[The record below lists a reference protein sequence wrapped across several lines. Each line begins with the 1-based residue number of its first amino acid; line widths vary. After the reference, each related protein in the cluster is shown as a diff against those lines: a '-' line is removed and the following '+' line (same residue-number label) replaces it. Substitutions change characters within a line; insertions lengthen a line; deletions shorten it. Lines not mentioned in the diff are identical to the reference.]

1 VGPGDLQIIM
11 SGLGRPYTAQVLVGT
26 ETGDDAGVYQIDAER
41 ALVVTADFI
50 TPVADEPYR
59 FGAIAAANSLSDVFA
74 MGGRPL
80 TALALCCFPKELE
93 PEVAREILAG
103 GTDKVEEAGAQV
115 IGGHTVRN
123 PELLYGLSVTG
134 VVHPGQI
141 LRNVGVRP
149 GDALVLTKPLG
160 TGLIINA
167 RRKGLGSDAD
177 FAAAL
182 ESMTRLNRVAAEA
195 ALAVGAHAGTDIT
208 GFGLVGHAL
217 KMALGSKVS
226 LVIDAAALPLLQG
239 AAALARQGVTTGSTK
254 PNRAAGAGHVRFVGE
269 GGPELDQIVHDPQTS
284 GGLLLAVAAER
295 AGELLAR
302 LGEGGVTGAAI
313 IGQAVAATD
322 VAIEVRGQ
330 LHAVHTHP

>member
-1 VGPGDLQIIM
+1 MGPGDLQVM
-11 SGLGRPYTAQVLVGT
+11 MKGLGRPCSGEVLVGT

-103 GTDKVEEAGAQV
+103 GTDKAEEAGAQV

-134 VVHPGQI
+134 VVHPGRI
-141 LRNVGVRP
+141 LRNIGVRP

-160 TGLIINA
+160 TGLLING

-177 FAAAL
+177 FTAAL
-182 ESMTRLNRVAAEA
+182 DSMARLNRVAAEA
-195 ALAVGAHAGTDIT
+195 ALAVNAHAATDIT

-217 KMALGSKVS
+217 KMALGSAVG
-226 LVIDAAALPLLQG
+226 LVIDAAALPLLGG

-254 PNRAAGAGHVRFVGE
+254 PNRAAGAGHVRFAGGE
-269 GGPELDQIVHDPQTS
+269 SPELDQIVHDPQTS
-284 GGLLLAVAAER
+284 GGLLVAVAAER
-295 AGELLAR
+295 VGELLAR

-313 IGQAVAATD
+313 IGHAIALAGAAND

-330 LHAVHTHP
+330 LAE

>member
-1 VGPGDLQIIM
+1 MGPGDLQM
-11 SGLGRPYTAQVLVGT
+11 MVNGLGRPCSAEVLVGT
-26 ETGDDAGVYQIDAER
+26 ETGDDAGVYQLDAER

-80 TALALCCFPKELE
+80 TALALCCFPKELDA
-93 PEVAREILAG
+93 EVAREILTG
-103 GTDKVEEAGAQV
+103 GAAKAEEAGAQV

-134 VVHPGQI
+134 VVHPGRI
-141 LRNVGVRP
+141 LRNVGVRA

-160 TGLIINA
+160 TGLLING
-167 RRKGLGSDAD
+167 RRKGLGSEAD
-177 FAAAL
+177 FNAAL
-182 ESMTRLNRVAAEA
+182 DSMARLNRVAAEA
-195 ALAVGAHAGTDIT
+195 ALAVSAHAATDVT

-217 KMALGSKVS
+217 KMALGSKVG
-226 LVIDAAALPLLQG
+226 LVIDAAALPLLGG

-254 PNRAAGAGHVRFVGE
+254 PNRAVGAGHVRFA
-269 GGPELDQIVHDPQTS
+269 GGGSVELDQIVHDPQTS
-284 GGLLLAVAAER
+284 GGLLVAVAAEH
-295 AGELLAR
+295 AGELLTR
-302 LGEGGVTGAAI
+302 LGEGGVTGAAL
-313 IGQAVAATD
+313 IGHAVALDGAATD

-330 LHAVHTHP
+330 LAE

>member
-1 VGPGDLQIIM
+1 VGPGDLQTIM
-11 SGLGRPYTAQVLVGT
+11 KGLARPCSAAVLVGT
-26 ETGDDAGVYQIDAER
+26 ETGDDAGVYQLDAER

-50 TPVADEPYR
+50 TPVADDPYL
-59 FGAIAAANSLSDVFA
+59 FGAIAAANALSDVFA

-93 PEVAREILAG
+93 AEVAREILAG
-103 GTDKVEEAGAQV
+103 GAAKAEEAGAQV

-134 VVHPGQI
+134 VVHPARI

-160 TGLIINA
+160 TGLIING

-177 FAAAL
+177 FTAAL
-182 ESMTRLNRVAAEA
+182 DSMARLNRVAAEA
-195 ALAVGAHAGTDIT
+195 ALAVDAHAATDIT

-217 KMALGSKVS
+217 KMALGSQVG
-226 LVIDAAALPLLQG
+226 LVIEAAALPLLDG
-239 AAALARQGVTTGSTK
+239 VAALVRQGVTTGSTK
-254 PNRAAGAGHVRFVGE
+254 PNRAAGAGQVRFTNE
-269 GGPELDQIVHDPQTS
+269 GSAELDQIVHDPQTS
-284 GGLLLAVAAER
+284 GGLLVAVAAER

-302 LGEGGVTGAAI
+302 LGEGGVTRAAI
-313 IGQAVAATD
+313 IGHAVAAAE
-322 VAIEVRGQ
+322 VAIDVRGR
-330 LHAVHTHP
+330 LAE